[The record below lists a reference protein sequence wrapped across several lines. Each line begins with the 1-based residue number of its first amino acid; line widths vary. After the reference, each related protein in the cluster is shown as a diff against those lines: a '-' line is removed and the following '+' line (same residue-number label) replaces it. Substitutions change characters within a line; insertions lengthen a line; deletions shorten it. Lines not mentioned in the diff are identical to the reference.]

1 MSFISAAR
9 RHETIPNTRFLR
21 CGRYRIIGP
30 LPAAAASISPEDA
43 AGHVGESAT
52 VCGIVSSAHYAA
64 RSRSQPTFLNLG
76 KAYPSQIFTAV
87 IFGEDCAKFGEPEK
101 TLQGKRICVTGA
113 IPLYRGS
120 AEVILYEPDQ
130 LKR

>member
-1 MSFISAAR
+1 VSFISAAR

-21 CGRYRIIGP
+21 CGRYRIT
-30 LPAAAASISPEDA
+30 ACAAASISPEDA

-64 RSRSQPTFLNLG
+64 RSRSQPTLLNLG

-87 IFGEDCAKFGEPEK
+87 IFGEDRAKFGEPEK
-101 TLQGKRICVTGA
+101 TLQGKRICVTGT
-113 IPLYRGS
+113 IRLYRGGGD
-120 AEVILYEPDQ
+120 PQ
-130 LKR
+130 